1 MKTFILSFFL
11 LIFSEFCAAQDL
23 PLYLEENAV
32 RTFQMPLIEETVKSL
47 EKNLDRKIHLTEVS
61 DKTLLKIISKNEP
74 ALFISSSAFL
84 RQKLNPYEVKPIAS
98 ITRAAAEDPD
108 KTEGSLVL
116 VRMSD
121 VGLSSIKDL
130 KGKRISY
137 SSEFGFFGL
146 FPAFDKL
153 GEDDSPGGY
162 FRGLSPLKASVG
174 DLVRSLEKKETDAVI
189 LPVCVAEETG
199 SLGPE
204 VRALS
209 AVSRA
214 EIDCLYSSELYPG
227 PILAANLF
235 VSSETISKIHSSIF
249 GRELISDGFQWAIPK
264 EFSKLDDLLGRLR
277 IDAFSTFKENFFFH
291 AVNKYWPFALAVFIV
306 ILSLFLLSLLLK
318 YLVNKRT
325 SQLLK
330 LIDEK
335 KELLRREKENFKR
348 IETLQKVGIVGLMS
362 SMFAHE
368 VRQPLSAISCWGH
381 VLKKLAGQRD
391 NSKEMVPLIE
401 KMVSAAAEAEKKITD
416 IRDVLRTQEP
426 KLEKIDLTEIISEEL
441 KSLHETLEKKIK
453 VEFKKTAS
461 RPIVLMA
468 RTELEVVVHNIFKN
482 SIQAQENSSEIFLS
496 ITLETKDNRVFFRLA
511 DGGPKVTQDQIDE
524 MKIPFYSSK
533 KEGLGLGTAIVQT
546 IMKRYGGWMELSLS
560 PRKSLS
566 VLLVFVGA

>member
-1 MKTFILSFFL
+1 MKTFILLFSLLFL
-11 LIFSEFCAAQDL
+11 PGFCAAEDL

-32 RTFQMPLIEETVKSL
+32 RTFQMPLIEETIKSL
-47 EKNLDRKIHLTEVS
+47 EKNLNRKIQLTEVS
-61 DKTLLKIISKNEP
+61 DKKLLKIISNNEP
-74 ALFISSSAFL
+74 ALFIASSAFL
-84 RQKLNPYEVKPIAS
+84 RQKLNPFEVKPIAS
-98 ITRAAAEDPD
+98 IARAASEDPD
-108 KTEGSLVL
+108 KTEGSLIL

-121 VGLSSIKDL
+121 VSLSSIKDL

-137 SSEFGFFGL
+137 LPEFGFFGL

-153 GEDDSPGGY
+153 GENDSPAEY
-162 FRGLSPLKASVG
+162 FQRLIPVRSSVS

-214 EIDCLYSSELYPG
+214 ELDCLYSSELYPG

-235 VSSETISKIHSSIF
+235 VSSDTVSKIHSAIF
-249 GRELISDGFQWAIPK
+249 GEKLINDGFKWSIPK

-291 AVNKYWPFALAVFIV
+291 AVNKYWPFVLAVFFI

-325 SQLLK
+325 AQLLK
-330 LIDEK
+330 LIEEK

-348 IETLQKVGIVGLMS
+348 IEMLQKVGIVGLMS

-381 VLKKLAGQRD
+381 VLKKLAGQSD

-401 KMVSAAAEAEKKITD
+401 KMVSAASQAEKKITD
-416 IRDVLRTQEP
+416 IRGVLRTQEP

-441 KSLHETLEKKIK
+441 KSLHQTLEKKIR
-453 VEFKKTAS
+453 VEFKEAAT
-461 RPIVLMA
+461 RPYVLMA

-482 SIQAQENSSEIFLS
+482 SIQAQEKSSEIFLS
-496 ITLETKDNRVFFRLA
+496 ITLGTKDNRVFFRLA
-511 DGGPKVTQDQIDE
+511 DGGPKVTQEQIDE

-560 PRKSLS
+560 SRKSLS